1 MKISFHESDAFGEIA
16 ADGEYDLPV
25 KSVLGHRFKLVD
37 GKVVDRYNGVTDDEV
52 KRLDEIE
59 AQKQIKAE
67 EQREVERQWARV
79 RSERDRCLSDT
90 DWVNQPDVPAKTKT
104 PILAYRQK
112 LRDITKQ
119 KDPFNIVWLAKP
131 GG

>member
-16 ADGEYDLPV
+16 ADGDYDLPV

-59 AQKQIKAE
+59 AQKLIKAE
-67 EQREVERQWARV
+67 QERELERQWLQV
-79 RSERDRCLSDT
+79 RSERDDRLAET
-90 DWVNQPDVPAKTKT
+90 DWVNQADVPEKTKT

-119 KDPFNIVWLAKP
+119 KDPFKIAWPAKP